1 MLNVAALTV
10 MIAALEIIVKGR
22 ESMYSFIKKSSL
34 MLAGVMATGLAT
46 AGGTVG
52 LDLSSDAVRLQV
64 SNVANMSADTEVEW
78 DAGFLRV
85 EADNGGPS
93 RSLVTGTLRSVGD
106 AGIAHHQVNAA
117 LGVRAFWLNGGGFDA
132 QALGVGG
139 ELSARLQGM
148 DRLVFS
154 GYAYYAPQIISFG
167 DAEAFLEWGG
177 NVGYQVLRNGEVFL
191 GFRQVKVEPTQGP
204 DLTMDTG
211 FHLGMRFGF

>member
-1 MLNVAALTV
+1 
-10 MIAALEIIVKGR
+10 
-22 ESMYSFIKKSSL
+22 MYSFTKKSALLLTSL
-34 MLAGVMATGLAT
+34 MMAGAAS
-46 AGGTVG
+46 AAGTVG
-52 LDLSSDAVRLQV
+52 LDLSSDAVRVQL

-78 DAGFLRV
+78 DAGFLRI

-93 RSLVTGTLRSVGD
+93 RSLITGTLRSVGD
-106 AGIAHHQVNAA
+106 AGIANHQVNAA

-139 ELSARLQGM
+139 SLSARLQGM

-167 DAEAFLEWGG
+167 DAEAFLECGG
-177 NVGYQVLRNGEVFL
+177 NVAYQVLRNGEVFL
-191 GFRQVKVEPTQGP
+191 GYRQVKVEPKQSSDVTI
-204 DLTMDTG
+204 DTG

>member
-1 MLNVAALTV
+1 
-10 MIAALEIIVKGR
+10 
-22 ESMYSFIKKSSL
+22 MYSFIKTTSL
-34 MLAGVMATGLAT
+34 LLAGLFVAGT
-46 AGGTVG
+46 AAAGSIA
-52 LDLSSDAVRLQV
+52 LDLSSDAVRLQL

-78 DAGFLRV
+78 DVGFLRV

-93 RSLVTGTLRSVGD
+93 RSLITGTLRSVGD

-117 LGVRAFWLNGGGFDA
+117 LGVRAFWLNGDGFDA

-139 ELSARLQGM
+139 ALSARLQGM

-167 DAEAFLEWGG
+167 DADAFLEWGG
-177 NVGYQVLRNGEVFL
+177 NLAYQVLRNGEVFL
-191 GFRQVKVEPTQGP
+191 GYRQVKVEPKQSSDITI
-204 DLTMDTG
+204 DTG